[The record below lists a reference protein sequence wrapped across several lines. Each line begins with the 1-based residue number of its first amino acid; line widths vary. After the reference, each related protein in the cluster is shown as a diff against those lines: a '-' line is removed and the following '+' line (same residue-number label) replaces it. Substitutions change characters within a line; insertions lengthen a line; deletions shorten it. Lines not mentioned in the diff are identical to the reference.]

1 MDHTPSRQL
10 LIELTE
16 AHLTKEEISAAFT
29 EGAFRQI
36 DLTTSLSL
44 KLRGLGSGMIEI
56 MLSENSNQPRAEI
69 FLKMHF
75 GIF

>member
-29 EGAFRQI
+29 EGASRQV
-36 DLTTSLSL
+36 DLTTDLSL

-56 MLSENSNQPRAEI
+56 ALSENNNQPRAEV

>member
-29 EGAFRQI
+29 EGASRQVN
-36 DLTTSLSL
+36 LTTDLSL

-56 MLSENSNQPRAEI
+56 ALSENNNQPRAEI

>member
-29 EGAFRQI
+29 EGASRQV
-36 DLTTSLSL
+36 DLTTGLIL

-56 MLSENSNQPRAEI
+56 ALSENNNQPRAEI

>member
-16 AHLTKEEISAAFT
+16 AHLTKEEISAAFI
-29 EGAFRQI
+29 EGASRQI
-36 DLTTSLSL
+36 DLTTNLSL
-44 KLRGLGSGMIEI
+44 RLRGLGSGMIEI
-56 MLSENSNQPRAEI
+56 TLSENNNQPRAEI

>member
-29 EGAFRQI
+29 EGASRQV
-36 DLTTSLSL
+36 DLTTDLIL
-44 KLRGLGSGMIEI
+44 KLRGVGSGMIEI
-56 MLSENSNQPRAEI
+56 ALSENNNQPRAEI